1 MDNQNYLIKLVD
13 EDNNVSLIM
22 LIWMKLEENNFT
34 RCKNDLN
41 NHVENENMIK
51 NSGKKIQPN
60 CHISNQNFRYH
71 IIKIHYF
78 LHYFLQMKNHL
89 LKP

>member
-1 MDNQNYLIKLVD
+1 MDNQNCLIKLVD
-13 EDNNVSLIM
+13 EHNNVSLIM

-34 RCKNDLN
+34 RCKNDLTIMLN
-41 NHVENENMIK
+41 MRIWLKIVE
-51 NSGKKIQPN
+51 KIQPN
-60 CHISNQNFRYH
+60 CHITNQNSRYH